1 MLICASLELLFLILG
16 FTVLGQG
23 FKDKFILS
31 LTHLKEGLIMEP
43 DSIAYIVV
51 GALVVIKI
59 AVYMVYKRVIKKAEL
74 DEVANKSDTTLS
86 D

>member
-1 MLICASLELLFLILG
+1 
-16 FTVLGQG
+16 
-23 FKDKFILS
+23 
-31 LTHLKEGLIMEP
+31 MEP

-59 AVYMVYKRVIKKAEL
+59 AVYMVYKRVMKKAEQDDL
-74 DEVANKSDTTLS
+74 ANKNDGTLS

>member
-1 MLICASLELLFLILG
+1 
-16 FTVLGQG
+16 
-23 FKDKFILS
+23 
-31 LTHLKEGLIMEP
+31 MEP

-59 AVYMVYKRVIKKAEL
+59 AVYMVYKRVIKKAEQ
-74 DEVANKSDTTLS
+74 DEIANKSDTTLS